1 MLRSLSEVQA
11 KEARDDGH
19 SPCPFCGSLDLDLV
33 REGVVRYVRCVF
45 CGSRGPARPNTA
57 REAWRLW
64 DRWTH
69 SDESFRAFNNRIW
82 K

>member
-1 MLRSLSEVQA
+1 MPER
-11 KEARDDGH
+11 H

-33 REGVVRYVRCVF
+33 REGAIRYVLCTF
-45 CGSRGPARPNTA
+45 CGSRGPARSNKTIA
-57 REAWRLW
+57 TREAWRLW